1 MQDRSEVLK
10 KRRSILLV
18 GTILIA
24 AVPFSGA
31 FAAEQAAPAAPE
43 WPKWYFYGGLET
55 GDRFFGDRPGSGIGR
70 APPPANWLTPV
81 TTHSRAK
88 FEEYGQVLPG
98 AFLDWINLQAGTTD
112 GRYAFDFWGRSVGI
126 NNQSY
131 TLDASE
137 LGRHYLSLGW
147 DQTPHLI
154 SSSAKNIF
162 GGVNT
167 SSLTV
172 PDSVRAALQAQLPNA
187 NLAAPPA
194 VNGVLGQTARTNI
207 ENIINNNLTGL
218 DLSTQRDRASAA
230 YLFTPTPDWDFGVGY
245 SHEHRTG
252 LRPTGVAWGYTCV
265 GQTAATPG
273 CITSTLPQSPR
284 PTNVIEMPQPLND
297 TTQNVETKGEYVGT
311 TFWGTRWTTNLK
323 YNGSFFDQDVKQI
336 DIENPFCLTCSL
348 FTGLNRG
355 PNALRW
361 APPPSNNANA
371 ITSNTAVDLPFW
383 NSRFVNT
390 FQYNAMRQDDA
401 FVNTGTNGVVMPPVT
416 LAGVPVGSLDGKVD
430 TFLWNGVYTGRPTKD
445 LQLTIRG
452 RHYDIENRTLSLHI
466 DNWIWADSGC
476 AGGQLSATGICPPT
490 NARNAL
496 PISYTKDNASG
507 EATWRAARWAS
518 VGGGAY
524 WERYDRQLRDVPV
537 TNEVSGKTWVD
548 LDPVEYIHTKASY
561 SYGQRRYNDYN
572 TEEFVEVPGLQF
584 SEPASN
590 LRRFDVANRN
600 RQKAELM
607 LEWTPGRFVT
617 FSPNAGLRWDDY
629 PDDVFNP
636 LGLRKDHSW
645 NAGIEVAAMLD
656 PTFKLMVSYN
666 YENRKLDV
674 AGGSGGANFITGN
687 PFTGCPTAATL
698 NPEAIIGTSCTWG
711 SNIDQRY
718 HTFMVAGDWKVVPSR
733 FDVRLEYLYSRGK
746 EQNTTTPCSAPL
758 IVGGGAVGTNC
769 AGLNTTGPTTGVTL
783 VDPALVNGGQFPA
796 ETTTFQRFNVIGRY
810 YVDPTVVQQMGFK
823 GDVTV
828 KVRYTWEKNDV
839 SNWAIDN
846 MTPYVPT
853 ADTTEL
859 TGANRSLF
867 LAAFNPNYTAQIV
880 AVSTVLKW

>member
-1 MQDRSEVLK
+1 MRDRSEVLK

-24 AVPFSGA
+24 AVPISGA
-31 FAAEQAAPAAPE
+31 FAAEQAAPAVSAPAPE
-43 WPKWYFYGGLET
+43 WPKWYFYGGLEA
-55 GDRFFGDRPGSGIGR
+55 GDRFFGERPGSGFGR

-81 TTHSRAK
+81 TTQSRAK
-88 FEEYGQVLPG
+88 FEEYGEVRPG

-112 GRYAFDFWGRSVGI
+112 GRYAYDFWGRSVGL

-131 TLDASE
+131 SLDASE

-154 SSSAKNIF
+154 STSAKTIF
-162 GGVNT
+162 GGVGT

-172 PDSVRAALQAQLPNA
+172 PSSVQAALQAQLPNA
-187 NLAAPPA
+187 ALAAPPA
-194 VNGVLGQTARTNI
+194 ANGVLGQTARTNI
-207 ENIINNNLTGL
+207 ENIINSNLTSL
-218 DLSTQRDRASAA
+218 QLWTQRDKATAGYR
-230 YLFTPTPDWDFGVGY
+230 FTPTPDWDFGVDY

-252 LRPTGVAWGYTCV
+252 LRPTGVSWGFA
-265 GQTAATPG
+265 TAGAADPP
-273 CITSTLPQSPR
+273 SSPR
-284 PTNVIEMPQPLND
+284 PTNVIEIPQPLND
-297 TTQNVETKGEYVGT
+297 TTQNVEGKGEYVGT

-336 DIENPFCLTCSL
+336 DIENPFCITCSL
-348 FTGLNRG
+348 FTGTNRG

-383 NSRFVNT
+383 KSRFVNT

-401 FVNTGTNGVVMPPVT
+401 FVNTGTNGTIMPPVT
-416 LAGVPVGSLDGKVD
+416 LGSVPVGSLNGKVD

-452 RHYDIENRTLSLHI
+452 RHYDIDNRTPSLHI
-466 DNWIWADSGC
+466 DNWIWGDSGC
-476 AGGQLSATGICPPT
+476 AGGTLLVTGMCAP
-490 NARNAL
+490 NAARNSL

-507 EATWRAARWAS
+507 EATWRPAGASGWAGF
-518 VGGGAY
+518 GGGAY
-524 WERYDRQLRDVPV
+524 WERYDRHLRDVNV
-537 TNEVSGKTWVD
+537 TNEYSGKTWVD
-548 LDPVEYIHTKASY
+548 LDPIEYVHARASY
-561 SYGQRRYNDYN
+561 LYGQRRYDEYN
-572 TEEFVEVPGLQF
+572 AEEFVKDPGLQF
-584 SEPASN
+584 SEVASN
-590 LRRFDVANRN
+590 MRKFDIANRN
-600 RQKAELM
+600 RQKAEFL

-636 LGLRKDHSW
+636 LGVRKDHSW

-656 PTFKLMVSYN
+656 PTFKLMASYN
-666 YENRKLDV
+666 YENRKLDL
-674 AGGSGGANFITGN
+674 AGGTGGANFITGN
-687 PFTGCPTAATL
+687 PFTGCPTDPLL

-733 FDVRLEYLYSRGK
+733 FDLRLEYLYSRGS

-758 IVGGGAVGTNC
+758 FVGATPVGTNC
-769 AGLNTTGPTTGVTL
+769 NGLSTTGTPATL
-783 VDPALVNGGQFPA
+783 VDPALVNGGQFPK
-796 ETTTFQRFNVIGRY
+796 ESTTFQRFNVIGRY

-846 MTPYVPT
+846 LTPYVPT

-880 AVSTVLKW
+880 AVSTVVKW

>member
-31 FAAEQAAPAAPE
+31 FAAEQAAPAVSAPAPE
-43 WPKWYFYGGLET
+43 WPTWYFYGGFET
-55 GDRFFGDRPGSGIGR
+55 GDRFFGERPGSGFGK

-81 TTHSRAK
+81 TTNSRAK

-98 AFLDWINLQAGTTD
+98 AFLDWINLQTGTTD

-154 SSSAKNIF
+154 STSAKNIF

-172 PDSVRAALQAQLPNA
+172 PNSVQAALQAQLPNA
-187 NLAAPPA
+187 AATTPA
-194 VNGVLGQTARTNI
+194 GATARTNI

-218 DLSTQRDRASAA
+218 ELSTQRDKASAA
-230 YLFTPTPDWDFGVGY
+230 YRFTPTPDWDFGVDY

-252 LRPTGVAWGYTCV
+252 LRPTGVAYGFA
-265 GQTAATPG
+265 TALAADPPA
-273 CITSTLPQSPR
+273 SAR
-284 PTNVIEMPQPLND
+284 PTNVVEIPQPLND
-297 TTQNVETKGEYVGT
+297 RTQNVEGKGEYVGT

-323 YNGSFFDQDVKQI
+323 YNGSFFDQDVKRI

-348 FTGLNRG
+348 FTGVNRG

-361 APPPSNNANA
+361 APPPSNNANG
-371 ITSNTAVDLPFW
+371 ITSSTAVDLPFW
-383 NSRFVNT
+383 TSRFVNT

-401 FVNTGTNGVVMPPVT
+401 FVNTGTNGLVMPPVT

-452 RHYDIENRTLSLHI
+452 RHYDIDNRTPSLHI
-466 DNWIWADSGC
+466 DNWVFGDSGC
-476 AGGQLSATGICPPT
+476 ALGSPSITGICAPT
-490 NARNAL
+490 SARNSL
-496 PISYTKDNASG
+496 PISYTKDNANA

-524 WERYDRQLRDVPV
+524 WERYDRHLRDVNV
-537 TNEVSGKTWVD
+537 TNEYSGKTWVD
-548 LDPVEYIHTKASY
+548 LDPVEYIHAKASY
-561 SYGQRRYNDYN
+561 LYGQRRYNEYS

-584 SEPASN
+584 SEVASN
-590 LRRFDVANRN
+590 MRRFDVANRN

-607 LEWTPGRFVT
+607 LEWTPGRLIT

-629 PDDVFNP
+629 PEDPFNQ
-636 LGLRKDHSW
+636 LGLRSDHSW

-656 PTFKLMVSYN
+656 PTFKLMASYN

-674 AGGSGGANFITGN
+674 RGGSGGANFIN
-687 PFTGCPTAATL
+687 PLTGCPTDTVVA
-698 NPEAIIGTSCTWG
+698 NPEAIIGTSCTWR

-758 IVGGGAVGTNC
+758 IVGGNPIGTNC
-769 AGLNTTGPTTGVTL
+769 AGLNTIGSNPPGVTL
-783 VDPALVNGGQFPA
+783 VDPALVNGGQFPT
-796 ETTTFQRFNVIGRY
+796 ETNTFQRFNVIGRY

-828 KVRYTWEKNDV
+828 KVRYTWEKNENR
-839 SNWAIDN
+839 NWAIDN

-853 ADTTEL
+853 PDPGAVDL
-859 TGANRSLF
+859 SGANRSLF
-867 LAAFNPNYTAQIV
+867 LAALNPNYTAQIV